1 MLFLYCIFEMSL
13 RHRIKINI
21 MKTLK
26 KLKYVE
32 DLLKASNCPPSEITP
47 YAVQILT
54 DCKINNKSIYDL
66 QIIK

>member
-1 MLFLYCIFEMSL
+1 MSAL
-13 RHRIKINI
+13 KRITNLITI
-21 MKTLK
+21 K

-47 YAVQILT
+47 YAVEILT

-66 QIIK
+66 QIIRKPINLNI

>member
-1 MLFLYCIFEMSL
+1 
-13 RHRIKINI
+13 

-26 KLKYVE
+26 KLKYLE

-54 DCKINNKSIYDL
+54 DCKINNKSIYDI